1 MAARRKKP
9 VTRNSVIANTIES
22 SVSNMMAALNKVDKA
37 VTVKSSQSKKMMN
50 ETRRLKKR
58 RLTQMNKKKRA
69 VAADKKGSSGATRK
83 IVRSITAELGATKK
97 ALVKTTTARQAVL
110 QELSG
115 LKESQKKL
123 RAYVKGIV
131 AADRRMA
138 RPKRRRAK
146 R

>member
-1 MAARRKKP
+1 MAARKKKP

-22 SVSNMMAALNKVDKA
+22 SVSSLATALEKVDKA
-37 VTVKSSQSKKMMN
+37 VTTRSSESKKLLG
-50 ETRRLKKR
+50 ETRRLGKR
-58 RLTQMNKKKRA
+58 RIAQMGRKKRA
-69 VAADKKGSSGATRK
+69 IAAEKRNSSADTRK
-83 IVRSITAELGATKK
+83 AVRSATSELETTKK
-97 ALVKTTTARQAVL
+97 AQVKTTAARQAVL

-123 RAYVKGIV
+123 RAYVKGIT
-131 AADRRMA
+131 AADRQMA

>member
-1 MAARRKKP
+1 MAARKKKP
-9 VTRNSVIANTIES
+9 VTRNSVIAKTLES
-22 SVSNMMAALNKVDKA
+22 SVSNLVAALVKVDKA

-58 RLTQMNKKKRA
+58 RLSQMGKKKRA
-69 VAADKKGSSGATRK
+69 IAADRKGSTGATRK

-97 ALVKTTTARQAVL
+97 ALVKTTAARQAVL
-110 QELSG
+110 QELTG
-115 LKESQKKL
+115 LNDSQKKL
-123 RAYVKGIV
+123 RAYVKGIT
-131 AADRRMA
+131 AADRKMA